1 MSEWVSI
8 FPSTALRRR
17 RAQTVRD
24 SSSSYKIDYVIVI
37 QNLFFKSW
45 LASKSH
51 QWFKV
56 LVISLKGGFCLLV
69 ELHRGGSAP
78 TACAAGLFKELVPYF
93 SNGFPWS
100 QRWKY
105 PTAGAFVINFPIMT
119 FARRL
124 EQGNE
129 YAPYSNVFNR
139 PGVFYKQRSAV
150 IKLFTE

>member
-1 MSEWVSI
+1 MSEGVSI
-8 FPSTALRRR
+8 FPSTALRRL

-37 QNLFFKSW
+37 QNFLKSRR
-45 LASKSH
+45 ASKSH
-51 QWFKV
+51 QWFKIP
-56 LVISLKGGFCLLV
+56 VISLKGGFCLLV

-78 TACAAGLFKELVPYF
+78 AACAEGLFKELVPYF
-93 SNGFPWS
+93 SNGFPGS

-105 PTAGAFVINFPIMT
+105 PPAGAFVIKFPIMT

-129 YAPYSNVFNR
+129 YAPYYNVFNR
-139 PGVFYKQRSAV
+139 PGVSYKQRSAV
-150 IKLFTE
+150 IMLFTE